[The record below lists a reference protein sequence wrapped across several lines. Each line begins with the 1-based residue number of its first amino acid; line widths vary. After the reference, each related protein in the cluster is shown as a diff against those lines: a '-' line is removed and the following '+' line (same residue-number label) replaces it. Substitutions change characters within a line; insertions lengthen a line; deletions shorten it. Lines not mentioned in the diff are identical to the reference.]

1 MGSDAD
7 LDTELRNTWLDK
19 MYLRGG
25 SFSYPIDKESQLRGE
40 MLYGKEINS
49 RTI

>member
-1 MGSDAD
+1 MGSDDD
-7 LDTELRNTWLDK
+7 LDTELRNTWTDV

-25 SFSYPIDKESQLRGE
+25 SFSYPIDKNIQSRGE
-40 MLYGKEINS
+40 ILYGKKINS